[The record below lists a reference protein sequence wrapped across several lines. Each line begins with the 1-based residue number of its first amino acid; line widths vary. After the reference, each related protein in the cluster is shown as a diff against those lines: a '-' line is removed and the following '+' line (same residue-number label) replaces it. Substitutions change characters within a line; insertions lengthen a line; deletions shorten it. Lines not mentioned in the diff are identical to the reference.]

1 MPKDK
6 EIQDKYDDPFYIPE
20 NDEESSIIAKK
31 IIKLAKKWDAK
42 IEIKEDI

>member
-20 NDEESSIIAKK
+20 NDEESSIIANKLV
-31 IIKLAKKWDAK
+31 KLAKKWDAR
-42 IEIKEDI
+42 IKEDD